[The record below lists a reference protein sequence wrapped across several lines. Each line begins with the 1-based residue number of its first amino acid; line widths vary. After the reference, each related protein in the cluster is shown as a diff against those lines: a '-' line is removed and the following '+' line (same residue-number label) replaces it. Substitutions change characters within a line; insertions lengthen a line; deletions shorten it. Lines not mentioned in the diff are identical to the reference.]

1 VSEES
6 ATAVGGAA
14 IHARVVARKVF
25 LVLSAHG
32 PGRHEVRV
40 DLDGEPLRRVAVR
53 GQRLYRLVALPKVA
67 DQRLTLRVDPGVSAY
82 AFTFG

>member
-1 VSEES
+1 
-6 ATAVGGAA
+6 
-14 IHARVVARKVF
+14 VARKVF

-32 PGRHEVRV
+32 RGRHEVSV
-40 DLDGEPLRRVAVR
+40 QLDGEPLRRVTVR
-53 GQRLYRLVALPKVA
+53 GQRLYPLVSLPELA